1 MESKRLEISEPE
13 VQKAVAG
20 LLKLSKVS
28 DKKSDILQDR
38 QKIQLVII
46 MKKIP
51 NLPELTIKMNLPH
64 GLFTPDTD
72 VCLFVKD
79 IDKTSREFELTEDHF
94 RDLLMDKGVNC
105 VRKVIPVKALKLE
118 YKPYEA
124 KRNLSNEFDIFL
136 ADERIARLLPSLLG
150 KNFYGRKR
158 NPIQVNLEVKNLKEE
173 ISKAVNN
180 TRCVLKNKGSSS
192 MVTIGHSEQ
201 TKDQIVE
208 NILKAVDQL
217 AQKFPG
223 GPDNIRSLHIKTES
237 SMSIPFYMTV
247 DAGDSVVFPERQKKK
262 NTSIT
267 EEITTVMNAKVRVT
281 ADGQVKIVKSGV
293 QKNKRRKRKSS
304 GNKDT
309 KSGAKKDGTAD
320 GEEVKI
326 KVEYDSQEEEPIVK
340 KAKTPKKEMVV
351 TPGGSKSQKK
361 TPKSGIRRGIDSVK
375 RETDTPKI
383 SQAPNENVQTMQTPA
398 SVMKSKSKTP
408 KSLKMDKTP
417 KSVNKE
423 KRLQGKTP
431 KSATMEKAAK
441 KLKEITPPKVKR
453 LQSNVK
459 VLTPDTP
466 ARKQKKN

>member
-1 MESKRLEISEPE
+1 MLCFFI
-13 VQKAVAG
+13 
-20 LLKLSKVS
+20 
-28 DKKSDILQDR
+28 
-38 QKIQLVII
+38 
-46 MKKIP
+46 
-51 NLPELTIKMNLPH
+51 
-64 GLFTPDTD
+64 
-72 VCLFVKD
+72 
-79 IDKTSREFELTEDHF
+79 
-94 RDLLMDKGVNC
+94 
-105 VRKVIPVKALKLE
+105 
-118 YKPYEA
+118 
-124 KRNLSNEFDIFL
+124 
-136 ADERIARLLPSLLG
+136 
-150 KNFYGRKR
+150 
-158 NPIQVNLEVKNLKEE
+158 
-173 ISKAVNN
+173 
-180 TRCVLKNKGSSS
+180 
-192 MVTIGHSEQ
+192 
-201 TKDQIVE
+201 
-208 NILKAVDQL
+208 
-217 AQKFPG
+217 
-223 GPDNIRSLHIKTES
+223 
-237 SMSIPFYMTV
+237 

-361 TPKSGIRRGIDSVK
+361 TPKSGIRRDIDSVK
-375 RETDTPKI
+375 RETNTPKI